1 MTLASLVNLLT
12 IAGLVAVML
21 SMGLKV
27 KFGEVLESTRKPRL
41 LVLSVVA
48 NFMLV
53 PLVTIGLL
61 TLFDAN
67 PMVST
72 GFLILAVCPG
82 APIGPPFAAIARG
95 DLPCAIGQMVI
106 LAGLSA
112 LLSPAL
118 LGLLL
123 SRLLPAGDLQIDYL
137 AIVRT
142 LLMAQILPLAVGL
155 AIHHR
160 MPKLAGRVARPI
172 GLMANLLL
180 VVVVVMLLMR
190 EYETLALIRLR
201 GWFGMLL
208 LLAASLSIGWLCGGP
223 GRPTRR
229 SLAVTTGA
237 HNAAVALVI
246 VSKNFADTPAVTAV
260 IAYALVSILGT
271 LACAFLFAAV
281 QGGDNTDSKHEPEGA

>member
-1 MTLASLVNLLT
+1 MTLATLVNALT
-12 IAGLVAVML
+12 VAGLVAVML

-27 KFGEVLESTRKPRL
+27 RFGEVTASVRNVRL
-41 LVLSVVA
+41 VLLSVVA
-48 NFMLV
+48 NFVLV
-53 PLVTIGLL
+53 PLATIGVLS
-61 TLFDAN
+61 LFDAN
-67 PMVST
+67 PMVSV

-82 APIGPPFAAIARG
+82 APVGPPFAAIARG
-95 DLPCAIGQMVI
+95 DVPSAIGQMVV

-118 LGLLL
+118 LGMLLGRLL
-123 SRLLPAGDLQIDYL
+123 SASELQIDYL

-160 MPKLAGRVARPI
+160 LPKLAERAAKPI
-172 GLMANLLL
+172 GLVANLLL
-180 VVVVVMLLMR
+180 VVVVVMLLMK

-201 GWFGMLL
+201 GWSGMVL
-208 LLAASLSIGWLCGGP
+208 LLAASLAIGWVCGGP
-223 GRPTRR
+223 GRPTRKA
-229 SLAVTTGA
+229 LAVTTGA

-260 IAYALVSILGT
+260 IAYALLSILGT
-271 LACAFLFAAV
+271 LACAFLFATV
-281 QGGDNTDSKHEPEGA
+281 SDDETTSQLQRGSTT